1 MKKKSPRAK
10 GENRHAH
17 DEPTLLGHFFS
28 KRESPLQSVGF
39 VHAYLCGS
47 YRHWLNRVLTDSFV

>member
-1 MKKKSPRAK
+1 MEKKSARAK

-28 KRESPLQSVGF
+28 KRESPLQSVDF
-39 VHAYLCGS
+39 VHAYFRGS